1 MKVISPSFEI
11 LHFDDDAIDRIA
23 FAARTCYKSEPK
35 GEKSNENLVK
45 KLIAS
50 EHHTP
55 LEMSIVTV
63 RIITDRGVLAEL
75 TRHRLASFS
84 VESSRYCN
92 YSKDKFG
99 SEITFIR
106 PCFWNFEPINTL
118 QYDNWDNGK
127 LSQYQ
132 LWLNAMQHAENT
144 YLQLIK
150 SGATPQEARSVL
162 PNSLKTEIIMSCN
175 LRELR
180 HILDL
185 RCSAKAHPQI
195 RELCL
200 PLLKEVY
207 ARCPVIFEDIYLKYC
222 SK

>member
-1 MKVISPSFEI
+1 MIICNSSFEI
-11 LHFDDDAIDRIA
+11 LQFPTDISLLEKAGRV
-23 FAARTCYKSEPK
+23 CYASEPK
-35 GEKSNENLVK
+35 GEPEKFVK
-45 KLIAS
+45 NKIVDS
-50 EHHTP
+50 GHHSVIEH
-55 LEMSIVTV
+55 LLVTV

-99 SEITFIR
+99 GEITFIK
-106 PCFWNFEPINTL
+106 PCFWQEGSMNYESWI
-118 QYDNWDNGK
+118 D
-127 LSQYQ
+127 
-132 LWLNAMQHAENT
+132 AMTYAEL
-144 YLQLIK
+144 YYIKLIK
-150 SGATPQEARSVL
+150 NGATPQEARSVL
-162 PNSLKTEIIMSCN
+162 PNSLKTEIICSCN

-207 ARCPVIFEDIYLKYC
+207 ARCPVVFEDIYQKYC

>member
-1 MKVISPSFEI
+1 MKVIAPSFEI
-11 LHFDDDAIDRIA
+11 LQFPTDISLLETCGRV
-23 FAARTCYKSEPK
+23 CYKSEPK
-35 GEKSNENLVK
+35 GEPEKFVK
-45 KLIAS
+45 KIIDSNHLSVI
-50 EHHTP
+50 EH
-55 LEMSIVTV
+55 LLATV

-84 VESSRYCN
+84 VESTRYVN
-92 YSKDKFG
+92 YSKKDI
-99 SEITFIR
+99 EFIK
-106 PCFWNFEPINTL
+106 PCFCDFEPINTL
-118 QYDNWDNGK
+118 QYDKWSDGK

-162 PNSLKTEIIMSCN
+162 PMSLKTEIIMSCN

-207 ARCPVIFEDIYLKYC
+207 ARCPVLFEDIYLKYC

>member
-1 MKVISPSFEI
+1 MKVIEPSFQI
-11 LHFDDDAIDRIA
+11 LHFDDDAIDKIA

-50 EHHTP
+50 GHHTP
-55 LEMSIVTV
+55 LEMSTVTV

-84 VESSRYCN
+84 VESSKYCN

-99 SEITFIR
+99 GEITFIK
-106 PCFWNFEPINTL
+106 PCFWQEGSMNYESWI
-118 QYDNWDNGK
+118 D
-127 LSQYQ
+127 
-132 LWLNAMQHAENT
+132 AMTYAEL
-144 YLQLIK
+144 YYMKLIK
-150 SGATPQEARSVL
+150 NGATPQEARSVL

-207 ARCPVIFEDIYLKYC
+207 ARCPVIFEDIYNKYLKE
-222 SK
+222 

>member
-1 MKVISPSFEI
+1 MKVIEPSFQI
-11 LHFDDDAIDRIA
+11 LHFDDDAIDKIA

-50 EHHTP
+50 GHHTP
-55 LEMSIVTV
+55 LEMSTVTV

-99 SEITFIR
+99 GEITFIK
-106 PCFWNFEPINTL
+106 PCFWQEGSMNYESWI
-118 QYDNWDNGK
+118 D
-127 LSQYQ
+127 
-132 LWLNAMQHAENT
+132 AMTYAEL
-144 YLQLIK
+144 YYMKLIK

-162 PNSLKTEIIMSCN
+162 PNSLKTEIIMSAN
-175 LRELR
+175 FREWL
-180 HILDL
+180 HIFKL
-185 RCSAKAHPQI
+185 RCSEKSHIQMREIMIPLRKEFAK
-195 RELCL
+195 RL
-200 PLLKEVY
+200 
-207 ARCPVIFEDIYLKYC
+207 PVIFG
-222 SK
+222 

>member
-1 MKVISPSFEI
+1 MKVINSSFEI
-11 LHFDDDAIDRIA
+11 LHFDDDALDKIER
-23 FAARTCYKSEPK
+23 AARNCYQSEPK
-35 GEKSNENLVK
+35 GNSEEFVK
-45 KLIAS
+45 RLI
-50 EHHTP
+50 ERQHLTP
-55 LEMSIVTV
+55 LEFASATV
-63 RIITDRGVLAEL
+63 KITCDRGVSHEL
-75 TRHRLASFS
+75 VRHRLASFQQ
-84 VESSRYCN
+84 SSTRYCN
-92 YSKDKFG
+92 YSKKDI
-99 SEITFIR
+99 EFIK
-106 PCFWNFEPINTL
+106 PCFWDFEPINTL
-118 QYDNWDNGK
+118 QYDKWANGK

-132 LWLNAMQHAENT
+132 LWLSAMQHAENT

-150 SGATPQEARSVL
+150 SGATPEQARSVL
-162 PNSLKTEIIMSCN
+162 PNSLKTEIIMSAN

-207 ARCPVIFEDIYLKYC
+207 ARCPVVFEDLYLKYC

>member
-1 MKVISPSFEI
+1 MKVINSSFEI
-11 LHFDDDAIDRIA
+11 LHFDDDAIERIET
-23 FAARTCYKSEPK
+23 AARNCYQSEPK
-35 GEKSNENLVK
+35 GNSEEFVRR
-45 KLIAS
+45 LI
-50 EHHTP
+50 ERQHLTP
-55 LEMSIVTV
+55 LEFASATV
-63 RIITDRGVLAEL
+63 KITCDRGVSHEL
-75 TRHRLASFS
+75 VRHRLASFQQ
-84 VESSRYCN
+84 SSTRYCN

-99 SEITFIR
+99 GEITFIK
-106 PCFWNFEPINTL
+106 PCFWQEGSMNYESWI
-118 QYDNWDNGK
+118 D
-127 LSQYQ
+127 
-132 LWLNAMQHAENT
+132 AMTYAEL
-144 YLQLIK
+144 YYMKLIK
-150 SGATPQEARSVL
+150 NGATPQEARSVL

-207 ARCPVIFEDIYLKYC
+207 ARCPVIFEDIYQKYC